1 MKYKFPSTNMDDN
14 AYSTKII
21 PLMKKFIK
29 KHPWSGEIEA
39 DRWFRY
45 DYKIAGMTLNQ
56 DYFEPRLLIHIE
68 INNFRICRHTRE
80 TNTINWENPKFH
92 FWSAKKRNEYVRT
105 WGLREMYLFVKLF
118 SFPYQIGIGKIK
130 LVENER

>member
-1 MKYKFPSTNMDDN
+1 MKYKFPSTNIDDN

-29 KHPWSGEIEA
+29 KHPWSGVIEA

-45 DYKIAGMTLNQ
+45 DYKIVGMTLNQ
-56 DYFEPRLLIHIE
+56 DYFEPKLLIHIE
-68 INNFRICRHTRE
+68 INNFRTHYHNKLDDTLEWRKH
-80 TNTINWENPKFH
+80 KFH
-92 FWSAKKRNEYVRT
+92 FWSAIKRNEYVRT

-130 LVENER
+130 LVEDER